1 MKQRVAVAFQSHQ
14 SSEHFSIKKGCL
26 CWKVKE
32 SQTPVAQACIE
43 LHRPCFRRSE
53 ARQRDWSHFRYG
65 KVNPGCYIFPAHSE
79 WRVKTASQR
88 AVLSLM
94 EISWHKHL
102 WYIRFLHFSP
112 CWKQVGPAAP
122 ELTVWRKTSRRAVPC
137 GESMENTSSGG
148 VQWQKYI
155 AQENPSVSRHIDQLI
170 SNPLVAAPLR
180 HASRWSSYVFRNL
193 TPDSFR
199 PPHIHS
205 GHTVEVAADT
215 EPD

>member
-32 SQTPVAQACIE
+32 SQTSVAQACIE

-53 ARQRDWSHFRYG
+53 AKQRDWSHFRYG

-94 EISWHKHL
+94 KISWHKHL

-122 ELTVWRKTSRRAVPC
+122 ELTVWRERLHVVLFLVGKVWKTHPAVVC
-137 GESMENTSSGG
+137 SGR
-148 VQWQKYI
+148 
-155 AQENPSVSRHIDQLI
+155 S
-170 SNPLVAAPLR
+170 
-180 HASRWSSYVFRNL
+180 
-193 TPDSFR
+193 T
-199 PPHIHS
+199 
-205 GHTVEVAADT
+205 
-215 EPD
+215 